1 MITYRILIID
11 DDDGHRQG
19 MILMLQETGY
29 RVDGAADARTA
40 MQMIKNTAYD
50 LVITDYRMQE
60 IDGIQLIKM
69 INDHD
74 PLLKC
79 IMVTAHSSVKS
90 AVQAMHLGALDYIE
104 KPFNTDTFKSIVA
117 RAVENSGRLLR
128 KDGSPAVPGGYLHF
142 GDIVGKSRPLKQVLK
157 RVQDISDIDVPVLI
171 SGDSGTGKELFAQ
184 AIHKSSKR
192 AGKPFVPVNTGAITR
207 DLILS
212 ELFGHEK
219 GSFTGALER
228 KKGKFEE
235 ADGGTLF
242 LDEISS
248 MGEPVQI
255 ALLRVLESGQIT
267 RVGGSGEIPVDVR
280 IIAAT
285 NMNLHDLI
293 SARKFREDLYYRLNV
308 YNIDLPPLRERNDD
322 IMLIARYYLQK
333 FNTEYNRN
341 VNDFSEEAQQVF
353 LNYPWPGNIRELRNV
368 VLRSM
373 IEAKDTIR
381 KKDLPPMMLKSGS
394 TGNEIRFPAGTP
406 LPDIERATI
415 VETLIMARG
424 NKLKTAGLL
433 GLSRR
438 SLYNKIEE
446 YNIEE
451 HEYKK

>member
-69 INDHD
+69 INDYD

-248 MGEPVQI
+248 MSEPVQI
-255 ALLRVLESGQIT
+255 ALLRVLESGLIT

-333 FNTEYNRN
+333 FNAEYNRN
-341 VNDFSEEAQQVF
+341 VKDFSEEAEQVF

-381 KKDLPPMMLKSGS
+381 KKDLPLMMLKSGS
-394 TGNEIRFPAGTP
+394 TGKEIRFPAGTS

-415 VETLIMARG
+415 IETLIMARG